1 MVRQKLSPAVNSL
14 PCSGYPTGTRA
25 TQDEDHCRPWGRVTI
40 VQNGGFGGS
49 RVNYPKWARVWK
61 QWSTS
66 ILKRGLHSGCWNEH
80 SNLRLQVL
88 GSMLCQDGRQ
98 QARLEIAVNP
108 VGHLRHYQ
116 SWLWQ
121 SLLGSLSDGKS
132 EAENRTGF
140 KLVLKSASGRSR
152 PLKGLGKSSSAS
164 PNLWVRSFACVAK
177 RGCQDVWLLHQLHQA
192 QTFQAGFLWV
202 PGAKTNKVASH
213 TGCHAILG
221 GVAKGFQHTWQ
232 DLWILKPGQWTTVDQ
247 RRCCK
252 KFIGGFFPK
261 VQVQWQG
268 DGMSMLFFVTITG
281 FNCFIPL
288 VGAWWRYS
296 IQDFLQKSSA
306 LDWENKKVRQL
317 CTEAWLPQSN

>member
-40 VQNGGFGGS
+40 VQNGGFGES

-80 SNLRLQVL
+80 SNLRLVL

-192 QTFQAGFLWV
+192 QTNSCSKPDFSGSRAQKRTKSPATLGVTLFLVAWLKASSTH
-202 PGAKTNKVASH
+202 GKTSGSWN
-213 TGCHAILG
+213 LG
-221 GVAKGFQHTWQ
+221 SGLQWIKEDVAKSSLEDSFQ
-232 DLWILKPGQWTTVDQ
+232 KF
-247 RRCCK
+247 RCSD
-252 KFIGGFFPK
+252 K
-261 VQVQWQG
+261 VMECQC
-268 DGMSMLFFVTITG
+268 SF
-281 FNCFIPL
+281 
-288 VGAWWRYS
+288 S
-296 IQDFLQKSSA
+296 
-306 LDWENKKVRQL
+306 
-317 CTEAWLPQSN
+317 LP